1 LRLAFT
7 SFTQAKAVYEAAKT
21 RLLIGLACRELG
33 DADTAKIEFELAVGT
48 FQQLGALPDL
58 NAMDKLIP
66 YNYPHRLTPRELEV
80 LRLLATGK
88 TNKEIAADL
97 FLS

>member
-1 LRLAFT
+1 
-7 SFTQAKAVYEAAKT
+7 
-21 RLLIGLACRELG
+21 
-33 DADTAKIEFELAVGT
+33 
-48 FQQLGALPDL
+48 
-58 NAMDKLIP
+58 MDKLIP